1 MKSNWLFS
9 GCEGVKAKFSF
20 FFFFSVSSEYV
31 SLDKKWKKRQK
42 DVKNIAHKGKR
53 VWVWRGVFVY
63 VTINSRSDVRGV
75 TDLQGNKSR
84 RYADNERPLG
94 DYLGH
99 IN

>member
-1 MKSNWLFS
+1 MKSSWLFS
-9 GCEGVKAKFSF
+9 ACEGVKAKFSF
-20 FFFFSVSSEYV
+20 FFFSVSSEYV
-31 SLDKKWKKRQK
+31 NLDKKWKKRQK
-42 DVKNIAHKGKR
+42 DVKNIARKGKR

-94 DYLGH
+94 EYLRH

>member
-1 MKSNWLFS
+1 MKSSWLFS

-20 FFFFSVSSEYV
+20 FFFRVSSEYV
-31 SLDKKWKKRQK
+31 NLDKKWKKRQK
-42 DVKNIAHKGKR
+42 DVKNIARKGKH

-75 TDLQGNKSR
+75 TDLQGNRSR
-84 RYADNERPLG
+84 RYGDNERPLG
-94 DYLGH
+94 EYLGH

>member
-1 MKSNWLFS
+1 MSI
-9 GCEGVKAKFSF
+9 
-20 FFFFSVSSEYV
+20 EYV
-31 SLDKKWKKRQK
+31 NLDKKWKKRQK
-42 DVKNIAHKGKR
+42 GRAR
-53 VWVWRGVFVY
+53 FWRGVFVY

-84 RYADNERPLG
+84 RYADNERPFG

>member
-1 MKSNWLFS
+1 M
-9 GCEGVKAKFSF
+9 G
-20 FFFFSVSSEYV
+20 SEYV
-31 SLDKKWKKRQK
+31 NLDKKWKKRQK
-42 DVKNIAHKGKR
+42 DVKNIARKGKR

-75 TDLQGNKSR
+75 TDLQGNRRR

-94 DYLGH
+94 EYLGH

>member
-1 MKSNWLFS
+1 M
-9 GCEGVKAKFSF
+9 
-20 FFFFSVSSEYV
+20 
-31 SLDKKWKKRQK
+31 
-42 DVKNIAHKGKR
+42 
-53 VWVWRGVFVY
+53 Y

-84 RYADNERPLG
+84 IYADNERPFG

>member
-1 MKSNWLFS
+1 M
-9 GCEGVKAKFSF
+9 
-20 FFFFSVSSEYV
+20 
-31 SLDKKWKKRQK
+31 
-42 DVKNIAHKGKR
+42 
-53 VWVWRGVFVY
+53 Y